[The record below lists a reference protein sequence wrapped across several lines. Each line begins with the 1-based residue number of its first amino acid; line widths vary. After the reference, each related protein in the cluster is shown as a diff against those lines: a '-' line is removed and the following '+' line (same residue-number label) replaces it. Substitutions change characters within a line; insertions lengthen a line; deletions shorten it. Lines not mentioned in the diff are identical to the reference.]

1 MAQKRGKNL
10 HTENQRKKRTPK
22 DSMKHQ
28 NNHEIVITETEEKQS
43 VNTKKLS
50 TRSND
55 TEVLKSCAIQEGG
68 HQLQGPA

>member
-1 MAQKRGKNL
+1 
-10 HTENQRKKRTPK
+10 
-22 DSMKHQ
+22 MKHQ

-68 HQLQGPA
+68 HQLHGPA